1 MPDPNRFL
9 VKLPDGSEFSS
20 NDPKEVQDRAEA
32 YATEHLGDRV
42 DLYQHVYSFTGV
54 KDGD

>member
-1 MPDPNRFL
+1 MPDPARFL

-20 NDPKEVQDRAEA
+20 NDPKEVQAHAEA
-32 YATEHLGDRV
+32 YASEHLGEYV
-42 DLYQHVYSFTGV
+42 HLYQHVYSFQGV

>member
-9 VKLPDGSEFSS
+9 VKMSDGTEFSS

-32 YATEHLGDRV
+32 YATEHLGERV

>member
-1 MPDPNRFL
+1 MSDPARFL

-20 NDPKEVQDRAEA
+20 NDPKEVQARAEA
-32 YATEHLGDRV
+32 HASEHLGEFV
-42 DLYQHVYSFTGV
+42 HLYQHVYSFQGV